1 MRYQVVRPATLL
13 LAVTA
18 VLLAAGCQGEDAGDT
33 PCDPLAAQP
42 EAIVLGEI
50 LGVGRDAGGT
60 LYLVDETD
68 SASIGRVFISE
79 GDALVRR
86 RVLGGGT
93 SNVSGVSARTLTIE
107 APEPLRL
114 LIEMGPSET
123 RMALSRS
130 EGRDL
135 RIDDLGSDAELLE
148 VLDED
153 ALEGLELRNLPG
165 NVEIEYLVETER
177 GELLLVVRPADEELD
192 YDDFRLFFGPPTG
205 LLEREVASVERQ
217 RDGGTTH
224 ILFGLNGDEADAFFP
239 IVSSAGGSEPGPAT
253 LTVEDRS
260 VPLTALDRDVLD
272 RAEFRCLD

>member
-153 ALEGLELRNLPG
+153 ALEGVQLRNLPG